1 MSPVDDRAP
10 RSGLI
15 HGAAIASLSWFVLTV
30 VLQHVLVP
38 ELSPARHTISE
49 YANARGAAGPL
60 MTAGFL
66 MWAGSLATTAVLLF
80 RGPHQGRAGVTRV
93 LRNVL
98 FALLLTAAVGAIVTA
113 LFPAQASAGLLPPGQ
128 LKSDTERLHAL
139 GSNLI
144 QACLYPAAVLSLV
157 LPSPR
162 WFPIVTVA
170 LLVVAVV
177 AVGPALAVLDVDAS
191 GARQRLQ
198 LAAGCGWQF
207 ALLVAWRSAARA
219 GYHTDNERCFSEPD

>member
-38 ELSPARHTISE
+38 ELSPARDTISE
-49 YANARGAAGPL
+49 YANEGGAAGPL

-66 MWAGSLATTAVLLF
+66 MWAGSFATTAVFLF
-80 RGPHQGRAGVTRV
+80 RGPQQGRAGVMRV
-93 LRNVL
+93 LRDVL
-98 FALLLTAAVGAIVTA
+98 CALLLIAAVGAIVTA
-113 LFPAQASAGLLPPGQ
+113 LFPTQTGAGLLPPGQ

-139 GSNLI
+139 GSDLI
-144 QACLYPAAVLSLV
+144 QTSLYPAAVLSV
-157 LPSPR
+157 ILPGPR
-162 WFPIVTVA
+162 WFRLVTVA
-170 LLVVAVV
+170 LVVVEA

-219 GYHTDNERCFSEPD
+219 AYHTDNERCFSEAD